1 MAKFCPAAIFRLPSV
16 QMQRGLQFE
25 GRPIWAEI
33 RLGALVRNLRAIR
46 KRVNPPGTP
55 RSARRK
61 ILAVVKANAYGHGA
75 VPVAR
80 ALARAGTDW
89 FGVTCSAE
97 GMELRR
103 GGIRD
108 RILLLTGFWP
118 GEEKHIIEHRLTPAV
133 TRCEQLRMLE
143 RAAARARRGP
153 VAFHLKID
161 SGMNRLGIS
170 PSDVPCVARTLADS
184 PHLKLEG
191 IFTHFA
197 SSEVFTDE
205 KTDQQQQVFM
215 RTLEHLRSLG
225 VEAPLIHLANSGG
238 IATRPATW
246 ANMVRPGLILY
257 GYHQSYDPPERN
269 QMAAEALP
277 LRPVLSL
284 RTRVISLRDVPVGQ
298 GVGYNGRWVASR
310 PSRVAVIA
318 AGYADGLPRALTNRG
333 RLIIR
338 GQFVPMVGTVSMDL
352 TAADVTE
359 IPDVRIGDVAT
370 IYGDDGEASLPISEV
385 ARLVGTVT
393 SDLCC
398 AIGQRVPRFYLP

>member
-1 MAKFCPAAIFRLPSV
+1 
-16 QMQRGLQFE
+16 MQRGLQFE

-33 RLGALVRNLRAIR
+33 RLGALTRNLRAIR

-55 RSARRK
+55 TSARRK

-80 ALARAGTDW
+80 ALAAAGTDW

-118 GEEKHIIEHRLTPAV
+118 GEEKHIIDHRLTPAV
-133 TRCEQLRMLE
+133 TRCEQLRLLE

-161 SGMNRLGIS
+161 SGMNRLGIA
-170 PSDVPCVARTLADS
+170 PSDVPCVARTLADC

-205 KTDQQQQVFM
+205 KTEEQQQVFM
-215 RTLEHLRSLG
+215 RTLDHLRSLG

-257 GYHQSYDPPERN
+257 GYHQSYDPPDRN
-269 QMAAEALP
+269 SVAAKALP
-277 LRPVLSL
+277 LHPVLSL

-333 RLIIR
+333 RLIVR

-359 IPDVRIGDVAT
+359 IPEVRIGDVVT
-370 IYGDDGEASLPISEV
+370 IYGDDGQASLPISEV

>member
-1 MAKFCPAAIFRLPSV
+1 
-16 QMQRGLQFE
+16 MQRGLQFE

-33 RLGALVRNLRAIR
+33 RLGALARNLRAIQ

-55 RSARRK
+55 HSARRK

-118 GEEKHIIEHRLTPAV
+118 GEEKHLIQHRLTPAV
-133 TRCEQLRMLE
+133 TRCEQLRLLE
-143 RAAARARRGP
+143 RAAARAHRGP

-161 SGMNRLGIS
+161 SGMNRLGIA
-170 PSDVPCVARTLADS
+170 PSDIPCVARTLADC

-205 KTDQQQQVFM
+205 KTENQQQVFT
-215 RTLEHLRSLG
+215 RALEHLRSLG

-257 GYHQSYDPPERN
+257 GYHQSYDPPDRN
-269 QMAAEALP
+269 NMAAQALP
-277 LRPVLSL
+277 LQPVLSL

-298 GVGYNGRWVASR
+298 GVGYNGRWAASR

>member
-1 MAKFCPAAIFRLPSV
+1 
-16 QMQRGLQFE
+16 MQRGLQFE

-33 RLGALVRNLRAIR
+33 RLGALTRNLREIK

-75 VPVAR
+75 VPVSR
-80 ALARAGTDW
+80 ALAKAGTDW

-97 GMELRR
+97 GVELRE
-103 GGIRD
+103 GGIRKP
-108 RILLLTGFWP
+108 ILLLTGFWP
-118 GEEKHIIEHRLTPAV
+118 GEEKRLLQHRLTPAV
-133 TRCEQLRMLE
+133 TRCEQLQLLD

-153 VAFHLKID
+153 VSFHLKID
-161 SGMNRLGIS
+161 SGMSRLGIA
-170 PSDVPCVARTLADS
+170 PSDVPCLARILADC
-184 PHLKLEG
+184 PHLRLEG

-205 KTDQQQQVFM
+205 KTDSQHAVFA
-215 RTLEHLRSLG
+215 TVLEHLRTLG
-225 VEAPLIHLANSGG
+225 IEAPLIHLANSAAV
-238 IATRPATW
+238 ATRPATW

-257 GYHQSYDPPERN
+257 GYHQSYDPPSHN
-269 QMAAEALP
+269 DLAAAALP
-277 LRPVLSL
+277 LHRVLSL
-284 RTRVISLRDVPVGQ
+284 RTRVISLREVPIGQ
-298 GVGYNGRWVASR
+298 GVGYNGRWTATR

-318 AGYADGLPRALTNRG
+318 AGYADGVPRALTNRG

-338 GQFVPMVGTVSMDL
+338 GQFAPMVGTVSMDL

-359 IPDVRIGDVAT
+359 IPDVRVGDVAT
-370 IYGDDGEASLPISEV
+370 IYGDDGAASQPISDV
-385 ARLVGTVT
+385 ARLLGTVT